1 MRKNWWK
8 EQVIYQI
15 YPRSFYDSNGDG
27 IGDLNGINL
36 KLDYLK
42 FLGIDIIWLSPHFDS
57 PNDDNGYD
65 VRNYKMIMEE
75 FGTMKDFDN
84 LLCEIHKRYMNLG
97 IRSFILSGYPHHK
110 ECELFAKYVL
120 PRFSNI
126 HFSKAFNRVPQ
137 SIPNTPLGTGIRK

>member
-27 IGDLNGINL
+27 IGDPDQVYN
-36 KLDYLK
+36 KL
-42 FLGIDIIWLSPHFDS
+42 
-57 PNDDNGYD
+57 
-65 VRNYKMIMEE
+65 
-75 FGTMKDFDN
+75 
-84 LLCEIHKRYMNLG
+84 KRYMNLG

>member
-36 KLDYLK
+36 WTGIGLARSGCGAAIVGDPDQVYNKL
-42 FLGIDIIWLSPHFDS
+42 
-57 PNDDNGYD
+57 
-65 VRNYKMIMEE
+65 
-75 FGTMKDFDN
+75 
-84 LLCEIHKRYMNLG
+84 KRYMNLG